1 MLLKDWPSRF
11 KLSAYQQEATKW
23 GRIEKVVKE
32 FQGCSEGWADAL
44 VKSAINSGK
53 VRSRKGLVQ
62 NFPRRPEDMLA
73 REITLVEKNDL
84 LYWLDRN
91 APQEQQPATQRDH
104 E

>member
-1 MLLKDWPSRF
+1 MCDAMPDIWLRP
-11 KLSAYQQEATKW
+11 YEATA
-23 GRIEKVVKE
+23 VVKE

-91 APQEQQPATQRDH
+91 APQEQQPATQRNH